1 MTEIQKS
8 QINFLKTAKVL
19 DLFHELSLL
28 ITMYMDGEVDDV
40 AISNHIHD
48 ILLDVTEDSV
58 IPFWFEVNRSTRVL
72 EILDECVSAH
82 PYKIYIAVST
92 TLPFDSVL
100 DPLVNLHFWKEMKQ
114 PESITEQPSPESRSE
129 TDYCLPLKDLSLY
142 DSISKTQ
149 KMCMSVRKWSPSR
162 EYIYSKL
169 NPIDGYS
176 FFGGSTKYDNQNGL
190 SFSQLINEYKKS
202 YITVVCESE
211 PNVDYSRKDSFI
223 TEKTFCPIL
232 AESMIVV
239 MGGYETIKRFESMGI
254 KTWNNEFGFDYWD
267 SKYEPNYGGHL
278 ERTQVEDKFVEVVNK
293 INNLSINEIQN
304 IYNRDKQL
312 VENNKKLLIRF
323 I

>member
-8 QINFLKTAKVL
+8 QIDFLKTAKVL
-19 DLFHELSLL
+19 DLFHDLSLL

-40 AISNHIHD
+40 AVSNHIHD
-48 ILLDVTEDSV
+48 TLLDVTEDSV

-92 TLPFDSVL
+92 TLPFDNVL
-100 DPLVNLHFWKEMKQ
+100 DPLVNLHFWKEMRQ
-114 PESITEQPSPESRSE
+114 PESISEQPSPESRSE
-129 TDYCLPLKDLSLY
+129 IGYCLPLKDLSLY

-149 KMCMSVRKWSPSR
+149 KMCMSVRKWSASR
-162 EYIYSKL
+162 EYIYNKL
-169 NPIDGYS
+169 NSIDGYS
-176 FFGGSTKYDNQNGL
+176 FFGGVTQHHTGGL

-202 YITVVCESE
+202 YITVVCETE
-211 PNVDYSRKDSFI
+211 PNFDYSRKDSFL

-239 MGGYETIKRFESMGI
+239 MGGYETVKRFESLGI

-267 SKYEPNYGGHL
+267 SKYEPNYGAWID
-278 ERTQVEDKFVEVVNK
+278 RTEVEDKFVEVVNK

-304 IYNRDKQL
+304 IYNRDKEL